1 MSAAKRIV
9 VLAVVLVLLPD
20 LAWATT
26 PDSRRLEG
34 RLPDDTPVVSIDQPR
49 GTILDALSAIAKQTG
64 WSLVV
69 TAPESATTRPLTLQ
83 VSKRPA
89 GEVLDLVLEAG
100 SLRASFVDGVLRVR
114 ADAKAASG
122 DSWWERRRERRG
134 RHGSERAV
142 FGQSLNVG
150 ADETVDKAVA
160 IGGSVT
166 IAGHVRRDAVAVG
179 GSVTLLPG
187 ARVEGDAVAI
197 GGTVT
202 VPEGATL
209 EGDNVSLAGTIPTT
223 VGSMVRWVVGG
234 RPHMLSMFGFAARL
248 ARALLLFVI
257 ALFIALAFPGAVMRI
272 RTYLVNRPGLS
283 AVGGIAILLG
293 FFPLCALLAVTI
305 IGIPLIPVAVML
317 LVALFL
323 FGFTVSAGWLGE
335 RMPVSAENRTPVKSV
350 ALGGT
355 ILVVVGLLPWIGT
368 SVLILAAAISA
379 GATLLSR
386 FGRTG
391 AVAGGF
397 DNGRARA

>member
-1 MSAAKRIV
+1 MSAAKLIV

-20 LAWATT
+20 LAWAVT

-69 TAPESATTRPLTLQ
+69 TAPESATTRPLNLQ

-114 ADAKAASG
+114 PDATAASG

-223 VGSMVRWVVGG
+223 LGSMVRWIVGG
-234 RPHMLSMFGFAARL
+234 RPHVLSMFGFAARM
-248 ARALLLFVI
+248 ARALLLFMI

-272 RTYLVNRPGLS
+272 RTYLVNWPGLS

-293 FFPLCALLAVTI
+293 FVPLCALLAVTI

-350 ALGGT
+350 ALGGA
-355 ILVVVGLLPWIGT
+355 ILVVVGLVPWIGT

-391 AVAGGF
+391 AVAV
-397 DNGRARA
+397 